1 MSPFKSTGSISVGK
15 LLSTFRNRDSVGATR
30 LNSSIETDRTPRV
43 LITTTDSDS
52 INPVSGAIYVTW
64 LTSGA
69 FTVAGGSIL
78 TDYLLIGGGGG
89 GAGYSSTPPNGYY
102 GGTTGGDST
111 ALGLTAYGGGGAGGY
126 NFPAGKNGGSGGGG
140 GNSTAGQ
147 GLNPSTPAPVLASFP
162 AYTPGTTQGYPG
174 VDGNYISPSIY
185 VGGGGGGAGST
196 GSFRT
201 GGSGKA
207 AFSGDT
213 DFPASYGESGSG
225 PGRYFAGGGAG
236 TGAGPGNKGASST
249 GGVGGGGNSF
259 PYPSP
264 PSTYLASLG
273 AQGMGGGGGSM
284 FSSPYTSGGAGG
296 GGAGG
301 YLEGT
306 DFAISE
312 GSYPIV
318 IGAGGA
324 GSGPTPYAPPRGIG
338 EGGSGIFVLRIPAP
352 VVSTN
357 KVTVS

>member
-1 MSPFKSTGSISVGK
+1 MAPFKSTGSISVGK

-30 LNSSIETDRTPRV
+30 LNSSIETDRTTRV
-43 LITTTDSDS
+43 LITTTNVDS
-52 INPVSGAIYVTW
+52 ITPSGGAIYAFW
-64 LTSGA
+64 LSSGA
-69 FTVAGGSIL
+69 FVVDGGSIAV
-78 TDYLLIGGGGG
+78 DYVLVGGGGG
-89 GAGYSSTPPNGYY
+89 GAGYGNPGYY
-102 GGTTGGDST
+102 AGTTGSDST
-111 ALGLTAYGGGGAGGY
+111 ALGLTAYGGGGGGGY
-126 NFPAGKNGGSGGGG
+126 GIGAGQDGGSGGGG
-140 GNSTAGQ
+140 GDSIAGQ

-174 VDGNYISPSIY
+174 VDADYISPTVY
-185 VGGGGGGAGST
+185 VGGGGGGAGAT
-196 GSFRT
+196 GSLRT
-201 GGSGKA
+201 GGNGKA

-213 DFPASYGESGSG
+213 DFPASYGESGPG

-236 TGAGPGNKGASST
+236 TGGGPGNKGASST

-264 PSTYLASLG
+264 APTYIASLG

-284 FSSPYTSGGAGG
+284 YSAPYLSGGAGG

-312 GSYPIV
+312 GSYPIA

-324 GSGPTPYAPPRGIG
+324 GSGPLPYSPPRGIG

-357 KVTVS
+357 NVIVS